1 MDIKALQEENLTLL
15 DELEAAYSQLE
26 HLLIGLQVEKDVI
39 YAELREKI
47 ERYRSLFV
55 GTLQVLVNAIDAKDP
70 YTRGHSSRVSV
81 YCRMIGTELGLGLEQ
96 REYLQYAGLFHDVGK
111 IGIEERIL
119 RKPQPLDMIEWTIMQ
134 GHPVIGATIIQPID
148 LFKET
153 VLPMVLHHHEKFD
166 GKGYPDGL
174 EGEEI
179 PLGARIVA
187 IADAVDTMATDRPYR
202 MALPSDAIVGELR
215 RCTNSHFD
223 PKIAGMTAEAIEC
236 GTIELL
242 VPRKE
247 RKVLECV

>member
-1 MDIKALQEENLTLL
+1 METLREENLKLL
-15 DELEAAYSQLE
+15 DELEMAYGQLE
-26 HLLIGLQVEKDVI
+26 HLLTGLQVEKDVI

-81 YCRMIGTELGLGLEQ
+81 YCKMIGTGLGLSLEQ

-111 IGIEERIL
+111 IGIEEQIL
-119 RKPQPLDMIEWTIMQ
+119 RKPRPLDMIEWTIMQ
-134 GHPVIGATIIQPID
+134 GHPVIGATIIRPIE

-166 GKGYPDGL
+166 GRGYPDGL

-202 MALPSDAIVGELR
+202 SALPSNTIVGELR
-215 RCTNSHFD
+215 RCVGSHFD